1 VLLIIKVKGGL
12 GSPMLRSLRDRNV
25 RDLLNVSENDIED
38 SILGATSITVYR
50 TSRVKL

>member
-1 VLLIIKVKGGL
+1 MIIKVKGGL

-38 SILGATSITVYR
+38 SIRSYIYHCIQDI
-50 TSRVKL
+50 